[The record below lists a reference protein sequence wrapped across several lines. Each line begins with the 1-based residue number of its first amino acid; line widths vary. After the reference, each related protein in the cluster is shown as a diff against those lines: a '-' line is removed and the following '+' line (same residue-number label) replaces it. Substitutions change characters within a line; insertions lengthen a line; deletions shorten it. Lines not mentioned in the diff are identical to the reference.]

1 MKLLSFIFTKIKF
14 FFLCTFQ
21 GDKSTFSGALRQFKK
36 PPFKGKFWNFGHITI
51 WHILPSAR
59 FFLLKNH
66 STLIFTII
74 FIAYPLIG
82 RNRSQNSYCSGTN
95 FRGMISQRSW
105 ALNCEILELGPY
117 SIQKFDTTH
126 KSSIFLSKKSLGF
139 LLLQHGLLSS
149 WELYL
154 LG

>member
-1 MKLLSFIFTKIKF
+1 M
-14 FFLCTFQ
+14 
-21 GDKSTFSGALRQFKK
+21 
-36 PPFKGKFWNFGHITI
+36 KFWNFGHITI

-95 FRGMISQRSW
+95 FRGLISQRSW

-154 LG
+154 LGWPSHRRGPLMRPYNCFCLVVEALPYPAIPQFLPPK